1 MGDSAGEPNV
11 PQAITGTWGEASKD
25 AGITF
30 VPSPSANLVGVAKKL
45 QPSYSRLGAI
55 LCVLRALLFQHQADI
70 RSSQRKKS
78 CTFVYGTF
86 FVLDFRFWILDWK
99 REPPVSRGG
108 RGCPKRRPR
117 CSASFQ
123 LAVPR
128 ANASCPQFFFE
139 FVHLRLKV
147 AAGCRHDSRQDG
159 GATLSYS
166 FSFFERCAFMHA
178 GVRAIQSFTGPE

>member
-1 MGDSAGEPNV
+1 MGNSAGEPIV

-86 FVLDFRFWILDWK
+86 FDLGFGIADWVLGIERN
-99 REPPVSRGG
+99 
-108 RGCPKRRPR
+108 
-117 CSASFQ
+117 CSS
-123 LAVPR
+123 L
-128 ANASCPQFFFE
+128 ASCFE
-139 FVHLRLKV
+139 I
-147 AAGCRHDSRQDG
+147 
-159 GATLSYS
+159 T
-166 FSFFERCAFMHA
+166 E
-178 GVRAIQSFTGPE
+178 